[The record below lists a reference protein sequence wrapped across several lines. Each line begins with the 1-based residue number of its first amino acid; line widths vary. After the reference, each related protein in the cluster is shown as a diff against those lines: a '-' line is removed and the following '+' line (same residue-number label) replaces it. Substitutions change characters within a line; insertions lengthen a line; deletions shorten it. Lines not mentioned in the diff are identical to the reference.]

1 VSTIIP
7 ARSSHTGSIQPGDS
21 LRVIGEA
28 IVSISGL
35 GTFSV
40 PPGGEQL
47 FGPYQNGAH
56 YRVDA
61 IGQVQIAIAPD
72 ARVTR
77 QAGMSLLSLN
87 YGPSGLTIGPSTS
100 ETFVAP
106 EVRIPAGTLRVGD
119 VIRERALIDCT
130 GTLDGNDRGVRCRVS
145 GSAGVSIAAPILAHV
160 ATSMSSAQMMVC
172 DRQIVLANPT
182 QRRSPPNWVMGPAT
196 PNVQSQLVTLP
207 NVLNDLYLRV
217 SANNGMAAGSMV
229 IYYYSLWLERL

>member
-7 ARSSHTGSIQPGDS
+7 ALSSHTGSIQPGDS

-47 FGPYQNGAH
+47 FGPYQGGAY

-61 IGQVQIAIAPD
+61 IGQVHIAIAPD

-87 YGPSGLTIGPSTS
+87 FGPSGLTIGPATS
-100 ETFVAP
+100 ETFIAP

-119 VIRERALIDCT
+119 VIRERALIDFT
-130 GTLDGNDRGVRCRVS
+130 GTISASDRGVICRAS
-145 GSAGVSIAAPILAHV
+145 ANAGVSIAAPILAHV
-160 ATSMSSAQMMVC
+160 ATSSSSVQMIVC
-172 DRQIVLANPT
+172 DRQIVLVNPT
-182 QRRSPPNWVMGPAT
+182 QRRSPPNWVTGPAT
-196 PNVQSQLVTLP
+196 PNIQSQLVTLP
-207 NVLNDLYLRV
+207 NVLNDIYLRV
-217 SANNGMAAGSMV
+217 SANNGMTAGSMV